1 MACATLAIHGRIRP
15 ARQKEFF
22 ATLKGAIPNPMP
34 DWQEWNEIHGT
45 PIEPDHAWRLF
56 ADWKSRRKEIGLRFI
71 SPPSRLAAFGT
82 LLAASNGTIQ
92 FQAETARATFDLTQ
106 ARFTFGPP

>member
-1 MACATLAIHGRIRP
+1 
-15 ARQKEFF
+15 
-22 ATLKGAIPNPMP
+22 MP